1 MSTHLPRVAGSPRG
15 GGKRSPTGHAGE
27 PRRPAFAGPSA
38 TDRRRWIPA
47 TAKALRG
54 RPARAAEVVALGDLE
69 PELREAARGRPVLP
83 ALREGLPRPSRG
95 RDLGREGRGA
105 GTGLRPM
112 VNARIYDNTV
122 EALLEAIRKSHED
135 VRTFAVVGHNPS
147 IRELAG
153 VLDDGQGSPAAR
165 RDLGARFRTGGVAV
179 FVLPTPFAAIAP
191 GGQR

>member
-1 MSTHLPRVAGSPRG
+1 
-15 GGKRSPTGHAGE
+15 
-27 PRRPAFAGPSA
+27 
-38 TDRRRWIPA
+38 
-47 TAKALRG
+47 
-54 RPARAAEVVALGDLE
+54 
-69 PELREAARGRPVLP
+69 
-83 ALREGLPRPSRG
+83 
-95 RDLGREGRGA
+95 
-105 GTGLRPM
+105 M

-179 FVLPTPFAAIAP
+179 FVLPTPFATGRP
-191 GGQR
+191 LSDGPSPSG